1 MSVYCPGPQWM
12 GQDRVTKTATSD
24 GNMTDGLAT
33 ASASFAGFG
42 LLATAWQLRQG
53 SADTDGSAS

>member
-1 MSVYCPGPQWM
+1 M